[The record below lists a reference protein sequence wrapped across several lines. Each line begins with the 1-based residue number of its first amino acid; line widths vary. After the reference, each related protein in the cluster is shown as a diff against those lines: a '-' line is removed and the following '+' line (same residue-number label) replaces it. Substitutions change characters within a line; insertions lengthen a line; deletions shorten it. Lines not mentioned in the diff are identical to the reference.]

1 MNTFQIIIMSLA
13 AVLILSTFWGNISS
27 VITNAF
33 KTKVK
38 PYEPAVDTHVNSK
51 NSSLVEIVRCWEHLK
66 SSCEKQKLD
75 KACEELDK
83 IFPLFVPNQALH
95 EESEVSNV

>member
-13 AVLILSTFWGNISS
+13 AVLILSTFWGNASS
-27 VITNAF
+27 AIKSLF

-38 PYEPAVDTHVNSK
+38 PFEPDVDNLTSSK

-66 SSCEKQKLD
+66 SGCEKQKLD

-83 IFPLFVPNQALH
+83 IFPLFVPNETPH
-95 EESEVSNV
+95 EQPEVSNV

>member
-13 AVLILSTFWGNISS
+13 AVLILSTFWGSVSS
-27 VITNAF
+27 AITNVF
-33 KTKVK
+33 KAKVK
-38 PYEPAVDTHVNSK
+38 PYEPAVENHVNSK

-83 IFPLFVPNQALH
+83 IFPLFVPNESLN
-95 EESEVSNV
+95 EEPEVSNV